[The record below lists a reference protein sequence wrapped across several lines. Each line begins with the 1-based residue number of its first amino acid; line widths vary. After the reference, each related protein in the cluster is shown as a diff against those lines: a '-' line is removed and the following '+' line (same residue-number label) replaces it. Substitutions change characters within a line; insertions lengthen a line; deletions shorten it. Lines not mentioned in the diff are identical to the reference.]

1 MFSDRLTEIRKEFQ
15 KTQQNVAD
23 YLGVTRP
30 AYTAYELGSREPDF
44 ETLQKLAEYF
54 DVTTDYLLGRTNAR
68 HPGKNPE
75 GHFFYD
81 LDHASEEDLDKMEEY
96 FKFLQSQKRKKN
108 NDE

>member
-1 MFSDRLTEIRKEFQ
+1 MTEIRKEFQ

-54 DVTTDYLLGRTNAR
+54 DVTTDYLLGRTDAR
-68 HPGKNPE
+68 HPEKKPE
-75 GHFFYD
+75 GRFFYD